1 MQASSSIGRAAVSK
15 TAGWGFDS
23 LLACHF
29 FNIRIH
35 KLIPM
40 ESKAVQSKSRF
51 DVVKWLVVFMLIALG
66 VVGNQY
72 FSAESVLYRVLALV
86 GLAIVAAL
94 IALQTVRGRRFA
106 TLLKEARVEIRKV
119 VWPTRPELVQTTVI
133 VVVFVL
139 VVSLLLW
146 GMDSIISLLVAGFIG

>member
-29 FNIRIH
+29 LNVRIH

-40 ESKAVQSKSRF
+40 ESKNVQSNSRF
-51 DVVKWLVVFMLIALG
+51 ELMKWQVVFVLIAIG

-86 GLAIVAAL
+86 GLAVVAAFV
-94 IALQTVRGRRFA
+94 ALQTVRGHRFA
-106 TLLKEARVEIRKV
+106 MLLKEARVEIRKV
-119 VWPTRPELVQTTVI
+119 VWPTRPELVQTTAI

-146 GMDSIISLLVAGFIG
+146 GMDSLIGWLVSGFIG

>member
-29 FNIRIH
+29 FNILLH

-40 ESKAVQSKSRF
+40 ESRSVQSSSRF
-51 DVVKWLVVFMLIALG
+51 DIAKWLVVFLLIAVG

-72 FSAESVLYRVLALV
+72 FAAESLLYRVLALV
-86 GLAIVAAL
+86 VLAAVAAGV
-94 IALQTVRGRRFA
+94 ALQTSRGQRFA
-106 TLLKEARVEIRKV
+106 ALLKEARVEIRKV
-119 VWPTRPELVQTTVI
+119 VWPTRPELIQTTAIVI
-133 VVVFVL
+133 VFVL
-139 VVSLLLW
+139 VVALLLW
-146 GMDSIISLLVAGFIG
+146 GMDSLISLLVAGFIG

>member
-29 FNIRIH
+29 FKFRIH

-40 ESKAVQSKSRF
+40 ESKAVQSASRF
-51 DVVKWLVVFMLIALG
+51 DSVKWLVVFVLVAVG

-72 FSAESVLYRVLALV
+72 FSAESILYRVLALV
-86 GLAIVAAL
+86 ALGLVAAFV
-94 IALQTVRGRRFA
+94 AFQTNRGQRFA
-106 TLLKEARVEIRKV
+106 VLLKEARVEIRKV
-119 VWPTRPELVQTTVI
+119 VWPTRPELVQTTAI

-139 VVSLLLW
+139 VVALILW
-146 GMDSIISLLVAGFIG
+146 GMDSLVSWLVAGFIG